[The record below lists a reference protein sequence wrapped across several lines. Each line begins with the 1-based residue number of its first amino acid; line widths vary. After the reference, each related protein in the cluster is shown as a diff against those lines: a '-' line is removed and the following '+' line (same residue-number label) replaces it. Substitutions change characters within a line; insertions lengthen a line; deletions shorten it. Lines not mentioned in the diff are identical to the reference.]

1 MSTSNHCFVPPSQGD
16 SRSPCPALN
25 ALANHSFLP
34 HDGRRITAFQ
44 LMSVLRE
51 HYHISLPLA
60 ALLSLGGIF
69 TCGRYFRIDLEDL
82 ALHNKIEHDAS
93 LTHANAFPNG
103 KYAPVTVDKELL
115 ERLLDTSKDRNYM
128 TFDDL
133 VQVRAARNAT
143 LDRPLSKVHD
153 IISRGE
159 IALTTQLFA
168 DSEGRMPKQFIGE
181 WFGEERLPQ
190 GWYKPA
196 TMIGLISTTRLA
208 NLVGK
213 LIGKVLSS
221 KKVD

>member
-1 MSTSNHCFVPPSQGD
+1 M
-16 SRSPCPALN
+16 
-25 ALANHSFLP
+25 
-34 HDGRRITAFQ
+34 
-44 LMSVLRE
+44 RE
-51 HYHISLPLA
+51 HYHLSLPLA
-60 ALLSLGGIF
+60 ALLSLGGIL

-93 LTHANAFPNG
+93 LTHANASPDG
-103 KYAPVTVDKELL
+103 RYAPITVDKELL
-115 ERLLDTSKDRNYM
+115 NRLLDISKDSNYL

-143 LDRPLSKVHD
+143 LNRPLSKIHD

-168 DSEGRMPKQFIGE
+168 DSEGRIPKQFIGE
-181 WFGEERLPQ
+181 WFGEERLPR
-190 GWYKPA
+190 GWYKPT

-213 LIGKVLSS
+213 LVGKLMSP